1 MSDDPTSTFGRA
13 RPRGPVGMV
22 AALWLVVLTLLAVLA
37 PLVGFIRSP
46 DEKIRVGGQL
56 QSRYRLGPGRDAL
69 FGTDNLGMDV
79 FAKCIHFARN
89 SLLVGVSATLIGL
102 LVGGALGVTAGYFR
116 GWVDRV
122 ISILID
128 ALLSIPALV
137 LAILLISR
145 IDDIKQSWSFLGWFN
160 RTAQVIAA
168 LSILA
173 IGPLARIVR
182 ARTIALR
189 EQEFIVAARSLGAG
203 SPRIIVHELLPNL
216 VPTMVTV
223 AFTGLGLLIAAEGTL
238 SFLGVGLGE
247 SWGVLIDENRQRMDR
262 AWWATVFPC
271 LMLFLT
277 VMAFNLIGDRLAK
290 RFDIREAGV

>member
-1 MSDDPTSTFGRA
+1 MKRKVSTVTGY
-13 RPRGPVGMV
+13 
-22 AALWLVVLTLLAVLA
+22 AAAAWLVAVSALAILA
-37 PLVGFIRSP
+37 PVLPFIRP
-46 DEKIRVGGQL
+46 ATEKLRVDGKL
-56 QSRYRLGPGRDAL
+56 QSRYRLGPGADAL

-89 SLLVGVSATLIGL
+89 SLLVGVSATAIGL
-102 LVGGALGVTAGYFR
+102 LIGGAMGIAAGYYR

-122 ISILID
+122 VSIVID

-137 LAILLISR
+137 LAILLVSR
-145 IDDIKQSWSFLGWFN
+145 IDDIKQSWTFLGWFN

-168 LSILA
+168 LSVLA
-173 IGPLARIVR
+173 IAPLARIVR
-182 ARTIALR
+182 ARTLSLR
-189 EQEFIVAARSLGAG
+189 ESEFVLAARSLGATSG
-203 SPRIIVHELLPNL
+203 RIIRRELLPNL

-247 SWGVLIDENRQRMDR
+247 SWGVLIDQNRQRMDK

-277 VMAFNLIGDRLAK
+277 VMAFNLLGDLFAK